1 MSLSQ
6 TTTNSVFKGISM
18 REVTGY
24 LTDDGAFYESETDAE
39 RHEATLALNGAYKQY
54 VGEKANFDR
63 FTNVIINLAP
73 EIRRLLNAIE
83 GAERA
88 EQIKAETDAAT
99 AERETRHK
107 RSKVDIYTSD
117 DGLGGAFEGLEQ
129 QPDRG
134 PLSMPDV
141 GDRSRTTPI

>member
-1 MSLSQ
+1 
-6 TTTNSVFKGISM
+6 M
-18 REVTGY
+18 REVNGY
-24 LTDDGAFYESETDAE
+24 LTDDGVFYESDQEAE

-88 EQIKAETDAAT
+88 EEIKRETDLAT
-99 AERETRHK
+99 AERAILKSPKASEH
-107 RSKVDIYTSD
+107 TSD
-117 DGLGGAFEGLEQ
+117 DGLRGAFEAVEQ
-129 QPDRG
+129 Q
-134 PLSMPDV
+134 SH
-141 GDRSRTTPI
+141 